1 MKTILILLGVLFAGF
16 VALAIITATPL
27 VGEVVTLHTRD
38 SGGDWETTP
47 LWIVDLEGGSY
58 LRAGSPDESGW
69 VTRARANPEAKLDRA
84 GQLLPAALVE
94 EPARLQPVHDAMA
107 EKYGWADD
115 FVALVTGDRAD
126 SLPLRVEIL
135 QVPAQSD

>member
-1 MKTILILLGVLFAGF
+1 MRNRLNGLSIHRVNNVTIPNACFTQVAVDPSHPKP

-69 VTRARANPEAKLDRA
+69 VTRARANPPWDGA
-84 GQLLPAALVE
+84 
-94 EPARLQPVHDAMA
+94 
-107 EKYGWADD
+107 
-115 FVALVTGDRAD
+115 
-126 SLPLRVEIL
+126 S
-135 QVPAQSD
+135 